1 MLIFPAIQLYDG
13 LGLKSSAQATL
24 VEYQGESDA

>member
-1 MLIFPAIQLYDG
+1 MLIFPAIQQYDG
-13 LGLKSSAQATL
+13 LRLKSPAQAIL